1 MQIQN
6 ISRIKNTSGQATGW
20 QLRIMRDGK
29 GWSKYYGD
37 KKCGGPYKALEYA
50 IIAREAHKTLFGM
63 LSKR

>member
-37 KKCGGPYKALEYA
+37 KKCGGAFKALEYA
-50 IIAREAHKTLFGM
+50 IIARG
-63 LSKR
+63 S